1 VAKSVSKLVPKVPT
15 LPAVPGVTRRQQYSA
30 STKKAL
36 LDVATRLFAENGYAG
51 ASLDAIVAGAKVTKG
66 ALYHHFT
73 GKQALFD
80 AVFVEVEASTTKW
93 IQQQIKGV
101 KDPWEQALIGLRAFL
116 TAVQQPEYR
125 RIVIQDG
132 PAVLGYERY
141 REQEERSAFTVV
153 EQIVQTVLKA
163 AGQVVDDEMTA
174 TFARIF
180 FGALSSVGDTVAE
193 ATDRAAAARRVEAA
207 ISYILAGIQALS
219 AQGVHLGSGGE
230 VLTGDATPAD
240 SSEGD

>member
-1 VAKSVSKLVPKVPT
+1 MAKSVSKFVPKVPP
-15 LPAVPGVTRRQQYSA
+15 LPGVPGVTRRQQYSA

-36 LDVATRLFAENGYAG
+36 LEVATRLFAENGYAG
-51 ASLDAIVAGAKVTKG
+51 ASLDAIVAGAEVTKG
-66 ALYHHFT
+66 ALYHHFS

-80 AVFVEVEASTTKW
+80 AVFVEVETGTTKW
-93 IQQQIKGV
+93 IRQQIKGV

-153 EQIVQTVLKA
+153 EDIVKTVLRA
-163 AGQVVDDEMTA
+163 AGQVVDEEMNA

-180 FGALSSVGDTVAE
+180 FGALSSVGDTVAD
-193 ATDRAAAARRVEAA
+193 ATDRAAAARRVEEA

-219 AQGVHLGSGGE
+219 AQGVHLGG
-230 VLTGDATPAD
+230 AAAD
-240 SSEGD
+240 GTETADDD

>member
-1 VAKSVSKLVPKVPT
+1 MAKSVSKFVPKVPP
-15 LPAVPGVTRRQQYSA
+15 LPGVPGVTRRQQYSA

-36 LDVATRLFAENGYAG
+36 LEVATRLFAENGYAG
-51 ASLDAIVAGAKVTKG
+51 ASLDAIVAGAEVTKG
-66 ALYHHFT
+66 ALYHHFS

-80 AVFVEVEASTTKW
+80 AVFVEVETGTTKW
-93 IQQQIKGV
+93 IRQQIKGV

-153 EQIVQTVLKA
+153 EDIVKTVLRA
-163 AGQVVDDEMTA
+163 AGQVVDEEMNA

-180 FGALSSVGDTVAE
+180 FGALSSVGDTVAD
-193 ATDRAAAARRVEAA
+193 ATDRAAAARRVEEA

-219 AQGVHLGSGGE
+219 AQGVHLGS
-230 VLTGDATPAD
+230 AAAD
-240 SSEGD
+240 GAETADDD